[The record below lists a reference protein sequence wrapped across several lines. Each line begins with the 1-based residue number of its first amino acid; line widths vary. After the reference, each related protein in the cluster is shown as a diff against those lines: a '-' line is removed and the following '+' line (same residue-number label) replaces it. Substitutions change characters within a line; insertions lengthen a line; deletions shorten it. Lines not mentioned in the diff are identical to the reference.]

1 DEVARI
7 RQRAALQQAATAEH
21 GRLASLRAILLGE
34 RPPKF
39 HTPKLD
45 EPLGAQLN
53 ASQQQAVRFA
63 MSAADVAIIQ
73 GPPGTG
79 KTTTLVEVIRQA
91 VLAGEKVLA
100 CAPSNLAVDHLLER
114 LLAAGQNAV
123 RLGHPARV
131 LPELQE
137 HTLDVL
143 VDAHPD
149 VALARRLV
157 RQALA
162 LRNKA
167 AKTTRA
173 RPPRGARQEMR
184 REASELLA
192 DARRLERGAV
202 RQILETTPVVC

>member
-1 DEVARI
+1 PVVLIEEGPAPAGQWRAIVSGRGDDWIQVALEDLPEVSDADGSFRVDVAFDEVARI

-100 CAPSNLAVDHLLER
+100 CAPSNLAVDHLL
-114 LLAAGQNAV
+114 
-123 RLGHPARV
+123 
-131 LPELQE
+131 
-137 HTLDVL
+137 
-143 VDAHPD
+143 
-149 VALARRLV
+149 
-157 RQALA
+157 
-162 LRNKA
+162 
-167 AKTTRA
+167 
-173 RPPRGARQEMR
+173 
-184 REASELLA
+184 
-192 DARRLERGAV
+192 
-202 RQILETTPVVC
+202 